1 MFLGTYLV
9 RVTSGSRVSVPSS
22 FRQELGESFILA
34 KWYEGCLVL
43 IGKSYWEVLLKRIT
57 AGVETLLTPVREIER
72 FIFTSAYEM
81 TADEQGRI
89 VIPERLVSYAGLGGE
104 VYFLGVRDRVEIWNR
119 VSWEE
124 KEKEIAKEAP
134 SYIEELAK
142 KNGKR

>member
-1 MFLGTYLV
+1 M
-9 RVTSGSRVSVPSS
+9 RVTSGSRISVPSP
-22 FRQELGESFILA
+22 FRKELGESFILA

-81 TADEQGRI
+81 TTDEQGRI
-89 VIPERLVSYAGLGGE
+89 VIPERLVSYAEIGEE
-104 VYFLGVRDRVEIWNR
+104 VYFLGVRDRVEIWKKET
-119 VSWEE
+119 WEE

-134 SYIEELAK
+134 SYIEELAR
-142 KNGKR
+142 KNGKE

>member
-1 MFLGTYLV
+1 
-9 RVTSGSRVSVPSS
+9 
-22 FRQELGESFILA
+22 
-34 KWYEGCLVL
+34 
-43 IGKSYWEVLLKRIT
+43 
-57 AGVETLLTPVREIER
+57 
-72 FIFTSAYEM
+72 
-81 TADEQGRI
+81 
-89 VIPERLVSYAGLGGE
+89 GE